1 MPRRKSRRSSPARS
15 IDPLTTFRNDIQTD
29 RTPLMNAETQTP
41 AQVDQRSAKEEKS
54 AKGTE
59 EQGNRSR
66 MLAIFVAVL
75 VLAAIG
81 GLLYWLHARH
91 YEDTDDAQIDG
102 NLSPIGTRVDGTIVN
117 VYVQNNQR
125 VKVGDPLVELD
136 PRDIQVKL
144 DQAKAQLAQA
154 RGQLAGERPNVPIT
168 EVENS
173 TEILSA
179 AADVASDEAAVA
191 AAERDKDQAE
201 AQVVQQEAANA
212 RAQSDLGRYTIL
224 AAKEEISKSNFDQ
237 YDSNAKQQAAN
248 LQAVRAGLLAGGR
261 LADQRKAQLEHAKS
275 QLDQNEKNAA
285 PQLLIR
291 HASVDQQIAN
301 LKAAEAQLEQAQL
314 NLSYARIVAPVA
326 GVVMKRS
333 AQVGSRI
340 ATGQQ
345 LLTISEVGDLW
356 VTANFKETQ
365 LLHIRPGQHAT
376 IHVDSLD
383 RDFSGSVD
391 TIGGATGSIAS
402 TLPAENATGNYVK
415 VVQRI
420 PVRIKLDPNQEG
432 LDRLRPGMS
441 ADPEVHVE

>member
-1 MPRRKSRRSSPARS
+1 MTAEA
-15 IDPLTTFRNDIQTD
+15 QT
-29 RTPLMNAETQTP
+29 LK
-41 AQVDQRSAKEEKS
+41 QVDHDSAESTQARRPDSGQEKPPVETPDDQRKR
-54 AKGTE
+54 T
-59 EQGNRSR
+59 R
-66 MLAIFVAVL
+66 MLASFL
-75 VLAAIG
+75 VVIVIAAIG

-91 YEDTDDAQIDG
+91 YEDTDDAEIDA
-102 NLSPIGTRVDGTIVN
+102 NLSPIGTRVDGTIVK
-117 VYVQNNQR
+117 VYVQNNQM
-125 VKVGDPLVELD
+125 VKVGDTLVELD

-144 DQAKAQLAQA
+144 DQAQAQLAQA

-224 AAKEEISKSNFDQ
+224 AAKEEISKSDFDQ

-248 LQAVRAGLLAGGR
+248 LQAVQAALLAAAR
-261 LADQRKAQLEHAKS
+261 TVDQRKAQLEHAKS
-275 QLDQNEKNAA
+275 QLDQNERNAA
-285 PQLLIR
+285 PQLSIR

-326 GVVMKRS
+326 GIVMKRF
-333 AQVGSRI
+333 AQVGSRV

-345 LLTISEVGDLW
+345 LLTISEIGDLW

-365 LLHIRPGQHAT
+365 LLHMRSGQHAT

-383 RDFSGSVD
+383 RDFTGSVD

-420 PVRIKLDPNQEG
+420 PVRIKLDPNQDG
-432 LDRLRPGMS
+432 LDMLRPGMS
-441 ADPEVHVE
+441 VEPNVHVE

>member
-1 MPRRKSRRSSPARS
+1 MTAEAQTLKQVDHDSQESTKVRRPDSAQERP
-15 IDPLTTFRNDIQTD
+15 PV
-29 RTPLMNAETQTP
+29 QTP
-41 AQVDQRSAKEEKS
+41 DDQRKR
-54 AKGTE
+54 T
-59 EQGNRSR
+59 R
-66 MLAIFVAVL
+66 MLASFIVVL
-75 VLAAIG
+75 VIAAIA

-91 YEDTDDAQIDG
+91 YEDTDDAEIDG
-102 NLSPIGTRVDGTIVN
+102 NLSPIGTRVDGTVVK
-117 VYVQNNQR
+117 VYVQNNQM
-125 VKVGDPLVELD
+125 VKVGDPLVDLD

-144 DQAKAQLAQA
+144 DQAQAQLAQA

-212 RAQSDLGRYTIL
+212 KAQSDLGRYTIL
-224 AAKEEISKSNFDQ
+224 AAKEEISKSEFDQ
-237 YDSNAKQQAAN
+237 YDSNAKQHSAN
-248 LQAVRAGLLAGGR
+248 LQAVQAALLAAAR
-261 LADQRKAQLEHAKS
+261 TVDQRKAQLEHAKS
-275 QLDQNEKNAA
+275 QLDQNERNAA

-301 LKAAEAQLEQAQL
+301 LKTAEAQLEQAQL

-326 GVVMKRS
+326 GIVMKRF
-333 AQVGSRI
+333 AQVGSRVG
-340 ATGQQ
+340 TGQQ
-345 LLTISEVGDLW
+345 LLTVSEIGDLW

-365 LLHIRPGQHAT
+365 LLHMRSGQHAT

-383 RDFSGSVD
+383 RDFTGSVD

-420 PVRIKLDPNQEG
+420 PVRIKLDPNQDG
-432 LDRLRPGMS
+432 LDMLRPGMS
-441 ADPEVHVE
+441 VEPNVHVE

>member
-1 MPRRKSRRSSPARS
+1 MTAEAQTLKQVDHNSAESSQARRRDSGQEQP
-15 IDPLTTFRNDIQTD
+15 PV
-29 RTPLMNAETQTP
+29 QTP
-41 AQVDQRSAKEEKS
+41 DDQRKR
-54 AKGTE
+54 T
-59 EQGNRSR
+59 R
-66 MLAIFVAVL
+66 MLAGFIVVL
-75 VLAAIG
+75 VIAAIG

-91 YEDTDDAQIDG
+91 YEDTDDAEIDG
-102 NLSPIGTRVDGTIVN
+102 NLSPIGTRVDGTVVK
-117 VYVQNNQR
+117 VYVQNNQM
-125 VKVGDPLVELD
+125 VKVGDTLVELD

-144 DQAKAQLAQA
+144 DQAQAQLAQA

-201 AQVVQQEAANA
+201 AQVAQQEAANA

-248 LQAVRAGLLAGGR
+248 LQAVRAALLAAAR
-261 LADQRKAQLEHAKS
+261 TVDQRKAQLEHAKS

-326 GVVMKRS
+326 GIVMKRF
-333 AQVGSRI
+333 AQVGSRV

-345 LLTISEVGDLW
+345 LLTISEIGNLW

-365 LLHIRPGQHAT
+365 LLHMRSGQHAT

-383 RDFSGSVD
+383 RDFTGSVD

-420 PVRIKLDPNQEG
+420 PVRIKLDPNQDG
-432 LDRLRPGMS
+432 LDMLRPGMS
-441 ADPEVHVE
+441 VEPNVQVE

>member
-1 MPRRKSRRSSPARS
+1 MNTEA
-15 IDPLTTFRNDIQTD
+15 QT
-29 RTPLMNAETQTP
+29 LN
-41 AQVDQRSAKEEKS
+41 QVDHDT
-54 AKGTE
+54 AKGTQARRRDSGDE
-59 EQGNRSR
+59 KPPVQTPDDQRKRTR
-66 MLAIFVAVL
+66 MLASFMVVL
-75 VLAAIG
+75 VIAAIG

-91 YEDTDDAQIDG
+91 YEDTDDAEVDG
-102 NLSPIGTRVDGTIVN
+102 NLSPIGTRVDGTVVK
-117 VYVQNNQR
+117 VYVQNNQM

-144 DQAKAQLAQA
+144 DQAQAQLAQA

-201 AQVVQQEAANA
+201 AQVEQQKAANA

-224 AAKEEISKSNFDQ
+224 AAKEEISKSDFDQ

-248 LQAVRAGLLAGGR
+248 LQAVQAALLAAAR
-261 LADQRKAQLEHAKS
+261 TVDQRKAQLEHAKS

-285 PQLLIR
+285 PQLSIR

-301 LKAAEAQLEQAQL
+301 LKTAEAQLQQAQL
-314 NLSYARIVAPVA
+314 NLSYARIVAPV
-326 GVVMKRS
+326 GGIVMKRF
-333 AQVGSRI
+333 AQIGSRV

-345 LLTISEVGDLW
+345 LLTISEIGDLW

-365 LLHIRPGQHAT
+365 LLHMRSGQHAT

-383 RDFSGSVD
+383 RDFTGSVD

-420 PVRIKLDPNQEG
+420 PVRIKLDPNQDG
-432 LDRLRPGMS
+432 LDMLRPGMS
-441 ADPEVHVE
+441 VEPNVQVE

>member
-1 MPRRKSRRSSPARS
+1 M
-15 IDPLTTFRNDIQTD
+15 TTEAQALN
-29 RTPLMNAETQTP
+29 
-41 AQVDQRSAKEEKS
+41 QVDHDT
-54 AKGTE
+54 AKGTQARRRDSGE
-59 EQGNRSR
+59 EKPPVQTPDDQRKRTR
-66 MLAIFVAVL
+66 MLASFMVVL
-75 VLAAIG
+75 AIAAIG

-91 YEDTDDAQIDG
+91 YEDTDDAEIDG
-102 NLSPIGTRVDGTIVN
+102 NLSPIGTRVDGTVVK
-117 VYVQNNQR
+117 VYVQNNQM

-144 DQAKAQLAQA
+144 DQAQAQLAQA

-201 AQVVQQEAANA
+201 AQVVQQKAANA

-224 AAKEEISKSNFDQ
+224 AAKEEISKSDFDQ

-248 LQAVRAGLLAGGR
+248 LQAVQAALLAAAR
-261 LADQRKAQLEHAKS
+261 TVDQRRAQLEHAKS

-285 PQLLIR
+285 PQLSIR

-301 LKAAEAQLEQAQL
+301 LKTAEAQLEQAQL

-326 GVVMKRS
+326 GIVMKRF
-333 AQVGSRI
+333 AQVGSRV

-345 LLTISEVGDLW
+345 LLTISEIGDLW

-365 LLHIRPGQHAT
+365 LLHMRSGQHAT

-383 RDFSGSVD
+383 RDFTGSVD

-420 PVRIKLDPNQEG
+420 PVRIKLDPNQDG
-432 LDRLRPGMS
+432 LDMLRPGMS
-441 ADPEVHVE
+441 VEPNVHVE

>member
-1 MPRRKSRRSSPARS
+1 MTAEAQTLKQVDHNSAESSQARRRDSGQEQP
-15 IDPLTTFRNDIQTD
+15 PV
-29 RTPLMNAETQTP
+29 QTP
-41 AQVDQRSAKEEKS
+41 DDQRKR
-54 AKGTE
+54 T
-59 EQGNRSR
+59 R
-66 MLAIFVAVL
+66 MLAGFIVVL
-75 VLAAIG
+75 VIAAIG

-91 YEDTDDAQIDG
+91 YEDTDDAEIDG
-102 NLSPIGTRVDGTIVN
+102 NLSPIGTRVDGTVVK
-117 VYVQNNQR
+117 VYVQNNQM
-125 VKVGDPLVELD
+125 VKVGDTLVELD

-144 DQAKAQLAQA
+144 DQAQAQLAQA

-201 AQVVQQEAANA
+201 AQVAQQEAANA

-248 LQAVRAGLLAGGR
+248 LQAVRAALLAAAR
-261 LADQRKAQLEHAKS
+261 TVDQRKAQLEHAKS

-326 GVVMKRS
+326 GIVMKRF
-333 AQVGSRI
+333 AQVGSRV

-345 LLTISEVGDLW
+345 LLTISEIGDLW

-365 LLHIRPGQHAT
+365 LLHMRSGQHAT

-383 RDFSGSVD
+383 RDFTGSVD

-420 PVRIKLDPNQEG
+420 PVRIKLDPNQDG
-432 LDRLRPGMS
+432 LDMLRPGMS
-441 ADPEVHVE
+441 VEPNVQVE

>member
-1 MPRRKSRRSSPARS
+1 M
-15 IDPLTTFRNDIQTD
+15 T
-29 RTPLMNAETQTP
+29 
-41 AQVDQRSAKEEKS
+41 
-54 AKGTE
+54 TE
-59 EQGNRSR
+59 EQTLKQVDHDSAKSTQARRRDSGQETPPVQTPDDQRKRTR
-66 MLAIFVAVL
+66 MLASFMVVL
-75 VLAAIG
+75 VIAAIG

-91 YEDTDDAQIDG
+91 YEDTDDAEVDG
-102 NLSPIGTRVDGTIVN
+102 NLSPIGTRVDGTVVK
-117 VYVQNNQR
+117 VYVQNNQM

-144 DQAKAQLAQA
+144 DQAQAQLAQA

-201 AQVVQQEAANA
+201 AQVEQQKAANA

-224 AAKEEISKSNFDQ
+224 AAKEEISKSDFDQ

-248 LQAVRAGLLAGGR
+248 LQAVQAALLAAAR
-261 LADQRKAQLEHAKS
+261 TVDQRKAQLEHAKS

-285 PQLLIR
+285 PQLSIR

-301 LKAAEAQLEQAQL
+301 LKTAEAQLQQAQL
-314 NLSYARIVAPVA
+314 NLSYARIVAPV
-326 GVVMKRS
+326 GGIVMKRF
-333 AQVGSRI
+333 AQIGSRV

-345 LLTISEVGDLW
+345 LLTISEIGDLW

-365 LLHIRPGQHAT
+365 LLHMRSGQHAT

-383 RDFSGSVD
+383 RDFTGSVD

-420 PVRIKLDPNQEG
+420 PVRIKLDPNQDG
-432 LDRLRPGMS
+432 LDMLRPGMS
-441 ADPEVHVE
+441 VEPNVHVE

>member
-1 MPRRKSRRSSPARS
+1 MTAEAQTLKQVDHNSAESSQARRRDSGQEQP
-15 IDPLTTFRNDIQTD
+15 PV
-29 RTPLMNAETQTP
+29 QTP
-41 AQVDQRSAKEEKS
+41 DDQRKR
-54 AKGTE
+54 T
-59 EQGNRSR
+59 R
-66 MLAIFVAVL
+66 MLAGFIVVL
-75 VLAAIG
+75 VIAAIG

-91 YEDTDDAQIDG
+91 YEDTDDAEIDG
-102 NLSPIGTRVDGTIVN
+102 NLSPIGTRVDGTVVK
-117 VYVQNNQR
+117 VYVQNNQM

-144 DQAKAQLAQA
+144 DQAQAQLAQA

-201 AQVVQQEAANA
+201 AQVVQQKAANA

-248 LQAVRAGLLAGGR
+248 LQAVRAALLAAAR
-261 LADQRKAQLEHAKS
+261 TVDQRKAQLEHAKS

-301 LKAAEAQLEQAQL
+301 LKAVEAQLEQAQL

-326 GVVMKRS
+326 GIVMKRF
-333 AQVGSRI
+333 AQIGSRV

-345 LLTISEVGDLW
+345 LLTISEIGDLW

-365 LLHIRPGQHAT
+365 LLHMRSGQHAT

-383 RDFSGSVD
+383 RDFTGSVD

-420 PVRIKLDPNQEG
+420 PVRIKLDPNQDG
-432 LDRLRPGMS
+432 LDMLRPGMS
-441 ADPEVHVE
+441 VEPNVHVE

>member
-1 MPRRKSRRSSPARS
+1 MTAEAQTLKQVDHNSAESTQARRPDSDQEKP
-15 IDPLTTFRNDIQTD
+15 PV
-29 RTPLMNAETQTP
+29 QTP
-41 AQVDQRSAKEEKS
+41 DDHRKR
-54 AKGTE
+54 T
-59 EQGNRSR
+59 R
-66 MLAIFVAVL
+66 MLASFMVVL
-75 VLAAIG
+75 VIAAIG

-91 YEDTDDAQIDG
+91 YEDTDDAEIDG
-102 NLSPIGTRVDGTIVN
+102 NLSPIGTRVDGTV
-117 VYVQNNQR
+117 VKVLVQNNQM
-125 VKVGDPLVELD
+125 VKVGDPLVDLD

-144 DQAKAQLAQA
+144 DQAQAQLAQA

-248 LQAVRAGLLAGGR
+248 LQALQAALLAAAR
-261 LADQRKAQLEHAKS
+261 TVDQRKAQLEHAKS

-285 PQLLIR
+285 PQLSIR

-301 LKAAEAQLEQAQL
+301 LKTAEAQLEQAQL

-326 GVVMKRS
+326 GIVMKRF
-333 AQVGSRI
+333 AQVGSRV

-345 LLTISEVGDLW
+345 LLTISEIGDLW
-356 VTANFKETQ
+356 VTADFKETQ
-365 LLHIRPGQHAT
+365 LLHMHSGQHAT

-383 RDFSGSVD
+383 RDFTGSVD

-420 PVRIKLDPNQEG
+420 PVRIKLDPNQDG
-432 LDRLRPGMS
+432 LDMLRPGMS
-441 ADPEVHVE
+441 VEPNVHVE